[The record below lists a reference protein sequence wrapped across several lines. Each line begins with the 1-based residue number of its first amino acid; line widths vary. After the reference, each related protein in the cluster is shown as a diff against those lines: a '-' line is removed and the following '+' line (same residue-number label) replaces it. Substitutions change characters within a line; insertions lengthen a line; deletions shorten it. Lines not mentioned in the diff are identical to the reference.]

1 MSKITNAVTLSLS
14 AAFAMAALSAPVH
27 AESAFKS
34 QTLSQGYQL
43 AANDAKPMEGKCGAD
58 HKKTA
63 DGKCG
68 ASKAAGMTKAK
79 DGKCGE
85 GKCGA
90 NMKKKMMK
98 EGKCGADKMKDGK
111 CGADKK

>member
-1 MSKITNAVTLSLS
+1 MSKITNAFTLSLS
-14 AAFAMAALSAPVH
+14 TAFAMAALTAPVAH
-27 AESAFKS
+27 AESVFKS
-34 QTLSQGYQL
+34 QTLTQGYQL

-58 HKKTA
+58 KKSA

-68 ASKAAGMTKAK
+68 ADMSKKK

-90 NMKKKMMK
+90 DKKKDSKKK
-98 EGKCGADKMKDGK
+98 EGKCGEGN